1 MKDGV
6 RKPSGS
12 RASFNSQGLAKNSA
26 KSNFASFSKSNF
38 GKNFAKGKKRRKI
51 VWFICKPYYRY
62 ALLE

>member
-26 KSNFASFSKSNF
+26 KGNFASFSKSNF
-38 GKNFAKGKKRRKI
+38 GKNFAKGKKKG
-51 VWFICKPYYRY
+51 K
-62 ALLE
+62 